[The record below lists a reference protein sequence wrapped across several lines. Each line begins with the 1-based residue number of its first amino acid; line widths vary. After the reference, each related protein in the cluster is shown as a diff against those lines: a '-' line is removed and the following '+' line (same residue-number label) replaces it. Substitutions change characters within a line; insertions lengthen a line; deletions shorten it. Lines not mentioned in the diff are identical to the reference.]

1 MITNRKRNNY
11 FAIRISDEE
20 LKLWEQKKRAS
31 GLKKTEYFI
40 QLLKSSVIK
49 VYCFNEALNNLC
61 RELKKIGVNLNQIAY
76 YCNAGYFPQAESE
89 IKDIY
94 GSYNSVMYRL
104 GKFLDRPLVN
114 AEIIE
119 SGEP

>member
-1 MITNRKRNNY
+1 MITKRKRNNY

-20 LKLWEQKKRAS
+20 LALWETKKQAS

-49 VYCFNEALNNLC
+49 VYRFNETLNLLYS
-61 RELKKIGVNLNQIAY
+61 ELRKIGVNLNQIAY
-76 YCNAGYFPQAESE
+76 YANAGYFPQAEQE
-89 IKDIY
+89 IRMIYPHYADVMRKLKD
-94 GSYNSVMYRL
+94 
-104 GKFLDRPLVN
+104 FLDRPLVN